1 MMARYLG
8 YAMRAFFNI
17 FNYLTLLALLI
28 TLPGPGFAQA
38 KLMRDAWLLLETAH
52 FTVLSQ
58 RSARQTARFAD
69 ELETWRQIAAYV
81 IQGQSTFPS
90 ASIPNYV
97 YLFDT
102 QESFQFFS
110 QADEKAFF
118 HPSPRSNFMALV
130 GGDEK
135 STEEAYHHYVHF
147 LVRNFSDLRLP
158 RWYEEGLAGYLARM
172 QIERGQ
178 ARLERFSAREN
189 ELLVPLSESLSME
202 RLLYRDEALASPRVV
217 QIANL
222 KSLALLHFLK
232 HGHEEEGF
240 VDRRD
245 NLRSYLKLLLE
256 GRNAR
261 FAFDQAFDVTTAQLD
276 AELHHYLL
284 NSSRP
289 RGAIE
294 YGELNENPQY
304 RASQIDGGELAIMLA
319 ELALNSGRAENAQ
332 LFFQTAMELDS
343 SIARSHSGL
352 GDALRFQESSPADQ
366 TIAAYF
372 EQAIALGPNQP
383 DILMDYGEYWE
394 SELNDCD
401 KSWPARQR
409 ADIVAGIRL
418 HFEKAVAMAA
428 ENPEAN
434 LAMGQLYLLAGENW
448 IGGRDYQRKAF
459 ALLPADT
466 FIMEQAIKYAIA
478 ADDYDEAQRLINE
491 MAQPI
496 HFWGEPS
503 YVSDLR
509 VSLMR
514 KRRGEVYDACASD

>member
-1 MMARYLG
+1 M
-8 YAMRAFFNI
+8 
-17 FNYLTLLALLI
+17 
-28 TLPGPGFAQA
+28 
-38 KLMRDAWLLLETAH
+38 
-52 FTVLSQ
+52 
-58 RSARQTARFAD
+58 
-69 ELETWRQIAAYV
+69 
-81 IQGQSTFPS
+81 
-90 ASIPNYV
+90 
-97 YLFDT
+97 
-102 QESFQFFS
+102 
-110 QADEKAFF
+110 
-118 HPSPRSNFMALV
+118 
-130 GGDEK
+130 
-135 STEEAYHHYVHF
+135 
-147 LVRNFSDLRLP
+147 
-158 RWYEEGLAGYLARM
+158 
-172 QIERGQ
+172 
-178 ARLERFSAREN
+178 
-189 ELLVPLSESLSME
+189 
-202 RLLYRDEALASPRVV
+202 
-217 QIANL
+217 
-222 KSLALLHFLK
+222 
-232 HGHEEEGF
+232 
-240 VDRRD
+240 
-245 NLRSYLKLLLE
+245 
-256 GRNAR
+256 
-261 FAFDQAFDVTTAQLD
+261 
-276 AELHHYLL
+276 
-284 NSSRP
+284 
-289 RGAIE
+289 E

-304 RASQIDGGELAIMLA
+304 RASQIDGGQLAIMLA

-418 HFEKAVAMAA
+418 HFEKAIAMAA

-448 IGGRDYQRKAF
+448 VSGRDYQRKAF

-478 ADDYDEAQRLINE
+478 ADEYDEAQRLINE

>member
-1 MMARYLG
+1 MACYLG
-8 YAMRAFFNI
+8 HTMRAFFNI
-17 FNYLTLLALLI
+17 FNHLTGFALLV

-38 KLMRDAWLLLETAH
+38 KLMQDSWLLLETAH

-81 IQGQSTFPS
+81 IQDKSPFPS

-102 QESFQFFS
+102 VENFQFFS

-130 GGDEK
+130 AGDEK
-135 STEEAYHHYVHF
+135 STEDAYHHYVHF

-172 QIERGQ
+172 QIKWGQ
-178 ARLERFSAREN
+178 AQSERFSAHEN
-189 ELLVPLSESLSME
+189 ELLVPLSETLSMD

-222 KSLALLHFLK
+222 KSQALLYFLE
-232 HGHEEEGF
+232 HAYEEEGF

-245 NLRSYLKLLLE
+245 NLQSYLKFLLE

-276 AELHHYLL
+276 VELNDYLL
-284 NSSRP
+284 SSSRP
-289 RGAIE
+289 RGTIMH
-294 YGELNENPQY
+294 GELIENPQY
-304 RASQIDGGELAIMLA
+304 RVSQIEGGQLAIMLA
-319 ELALNSGRAENAQ
+319 ELALNSGRPDNAQ
-332 LFFQTAMELDS
+332 LFFQTAMDLDS
-343 SIARSHSGL
+343 SIARSYSGL
-352 GDALRFQESSPADQ
+352 GDALRFQESPPADQ
-366 TIAAYF
+366 IIAAYF
-372 EQAIALGPNQP
+372 EQAIALGPNQA

-401 KSWPARQR
+401 KDWSVNQT

-418 HFEKAVAMAA
+418 HFEKAIAMAA

-434 LAMGQLYLLAGENW
+434 LAMGELYLLAGENW
-448 IGGRDYQRKAF
+448 INGRDYQRKAF
-459 ALLPADT
+459 ALLPADS

-478 ADDYDEAQRLINE
+478 ADEYGEAKRLINE

-496 HFWGEPS
+496 HFWREPS

-509 VSLMR
+509 VSLMK
-514 KRRGEVYDACASD
+514 KRRGEVYDACASN

>member
-1 MMARYLG
+1 MMASYLG

-17 FNYLTLLALLI
+17 FNYLTLLALLV

-81 IQGQSTFPS
+81 IQGQSPFPS

-118 HPSPRSNFMALV
+118 RPSPRSNFMALV

-158 RWYEEGLAGYLARM
+158 RWYEEGLAGYLAHI

-178 ARLERFSAREN
+178 AQFKRFSAREN
-189 ELLVPLSESLSME
+189 ALLVPLSETLSMD

-222 KSLALLHFLK
+222 KSQALLQFLR
-232 HGHEEEGF
+232 HAYEEESF

-245 NLRSYLKLLLE
+245 DLQRYLQLLLE

-276 AELHHYLL
+276 AELHDYLL

-401 KSWPARQR
+401 KSWPASQR
-409 ADIVAGIRL
+409 TDIVAGIRL
-418 HFEKAVAMAA
+418 HFEKAIALAA